1 VAAIARAAE
10 PITDGPVHDLLR
22 RVERAAGLRT
32 PTRIVCSP
40 RHLEPGVFGM
50 AKPVLVW
57 PLHLT
62 AGMRDAH
69 IEGILAHEIAH
80 VKRRDNLLGAA
91 QMLVSAACWFHPMV
105 WWIGARMIDERERAC
120 DEQVLSLGR
129 NPGAYAAGILK
140 TCELC
145 IASPLASVPGI
156 TGGDLKKRISRIMRN
171 QQGLPLGT
179 AGKAALIAA
188 AVALLLVPALDRAGA
203 APALPRA
210 QDDDPSEV
218 HQPGGDVQSPR
229 LLKEVKP
236 HYSERA
242 KNARIEGEVLME
254 CVVGTD
260 GKPRDFTIVRS
271 LDPELD
277 QAALDAARLWEFE
290 PGTRRGKPVAVKV
303 TIAMAFTL
311 K

>member
-1 VAAIARAAE
+1 VAAIAAAE
-10 PITDGPVHDLLR
+10 PIRLGRTTCPASQSGGTHTDAHQ
-22 RVERAAGLRT
+22 
-32 PTRIVCSP
+32 IVCSP
-40 RHLEPGVFGM
+40 RHLEPGVFGV
-50 AKPVLVW
+50 AKPVLIW

-62 AGMRDAH
+62 TGMRDVH

-80 VKRRDNLLGAA
+80 VKRRDNLLGVV

-120 DEQVLSLGR
+120 DEQVLALGQS
-129 NPGAYAAGILK
+129 PSSYAAGILE
-140 TCELC
+140 TCEMC
-145 IASPLASVPGI
+145 ITSTLVNVPGV
-156 TGGDLKKRISRIMRN
+156 TGGDLKKRICRIMRN
-171 QQGLPLGT
+171 EQGLPLGT
-179 AGKAALIAA
+179 ARKAVLVAA
-188 AVALLLVPALDRAGA
+188 VVALLLVPALDRAGA
-203 APALPRA
+203 APARQPA

-218 HQPGGDVQSPR
+218 HQPGGDVQTPR

-242 KNARIEGEVLME
+242 KKARIEGEVLME
-254 CVVGTD
+254 CVVGAD